1 MKFLVEELGVDVN
14 ARDQNGYNAL
24 PVGDTV
30 LRTTIDSEQVDTV
43 MRDGSVPQDEKP
55 LVSPRAAAPGA
66 EVAVQWTALAP
77 DSTIM
82 IGFGGLGSGYEIV
95 GESPTDANGDFSVA
109 VPVPSWAESGG
120 THFFFVGYTDGQPV
134 GISDVFH
141 VTDTDGTL
149 RLEGRITDEGV
160 ECTAMRSE
168 NDDLYTLTGDIGA
181 LSPGDSVVVEGTI
194 AEMSVCQQGL
204 TIAVTEIRGR

>member
-1 MKFLVEELGVDVN
+1 MTALVSVMAMTGVTGDAVMQ
-14 ARDQNGYNAL
+14 DG
-24 PVGDTV
+24 PV
-30 LRTTIDSEQVDTV
+30 L
-43 MRDGSVPQDEKP
+43 QDDKP
-55 LVSPRAAAPGA
+55 MVSPRAGAPGS
-66 EVAVQWTALAP
+66 EVTVQWTGLAP
-77 DSTIM
+77 DGTVV

-95 GESPTDANGDFSVA
+95 GESPTDANGDFLVA
-109 VPVPSWAESGG
+109 VPVPSWAERGG
-120 THFFFVGYTDGQPV
+120 THFFFVGYADGQPV

-141 VTDTDGTL
+141 VTDAEGTL

-181 LSPGDSVVVEGTI
+181 PSPGDGVVVEGTI

-204 TIAVTEIRGR
+204 TIAVTEIRDR